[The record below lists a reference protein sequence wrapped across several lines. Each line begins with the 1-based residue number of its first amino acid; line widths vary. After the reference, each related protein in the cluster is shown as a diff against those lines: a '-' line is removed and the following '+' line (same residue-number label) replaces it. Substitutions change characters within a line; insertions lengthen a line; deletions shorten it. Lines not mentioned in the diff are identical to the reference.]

1 MTQGR
6 YEPLG
11 EGIFVDPEYSKSFRA
26 LGLTDI
32 EAVFRFEGGVNLSK
46 DNLSRHRSRIRFE
59 IEEPATTL
67 FLKRYDRTP
76 VMGQI
81 RNWMEYGRRV
91 STADRDRLPG
101 EPLAAAGISTPQVV
115 AFGTE
120 WGGLFERRS
129 FVVTRM
135 LEGAEALE
143 RRIPEAWQYGANGSA
158 AERRRFLEGLA
169 DFVRRFH
176 ATGYC
181 HRDLYLAHLFHDA
194 AGRLYLIDL
203 QRAFRPRLRGWR
215 WRIKDLAQLHYSA
228 PGDIVSCGDRLRFY
242 RRYVGR
248 QRLTRLDRWRIA
260 RIRARAWRMAD
271 HDLRHGREGPFAR

>member
-1 MTQGR
+1 MTRDR
-6 YEPLG
+6 YELLSDNL
-11 EGIFVDPEYSKSFRA
+11 FVDPEYLNSFRA

-59 IEEPATTL
+59 IGEPTTTL
-67 FLKRYDRTP
+67 FLKRYDQTP
-76 VMGQI
+76 VMTQI
-81 RNWMEYGRRV
+81 RNWIETGRRV
-91 STADRDRLPG
+91 SSADRDRLPG
-101 EPLAAAGISTPQVV
+101 EALAAAGIATPQVV
-115 AFGTE
+115 AYGTE
-120 WGGLFERRS
+120 WGGWFERRS

-143 RRIPEAWQYGANGSA
+143 RRMPDAWQSGKKDSA

-228 PGDIVSCGDRLRFY
+228 PGEWVSCSDRLRFY
-242 RRYVGR
+242 HRYVGR
-248 QRLTRLDRWRIA
+248 QRLTWLDRWRIA

-271 HDLRHGREGPFAR
+271 HDFRHGREAPFAR